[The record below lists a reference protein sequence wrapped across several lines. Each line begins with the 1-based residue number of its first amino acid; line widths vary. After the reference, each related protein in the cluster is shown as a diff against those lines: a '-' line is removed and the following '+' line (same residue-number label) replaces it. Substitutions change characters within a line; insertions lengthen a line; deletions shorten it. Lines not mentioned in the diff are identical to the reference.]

1 MTELTVQTPNES
13 VCHVFTIDGYR
24 VPVRVGG
31 RENGRYVVM
40 FEDNRHD
47 DGAYDEVRERLHR
60 LHIALICTVVVGAD
74 PRLTTKSVVRILD
87 RLGVTG
93 AVLVGDGL
101 CAELSWKLAAHHPER
116 FRGLVVVDAGHPR
129 VPDTTGVVRD
139 ADCPH
144 VDVDT
149 TVLVSTPVA
158 RSVAQASRRY
168 VHGDFR
174 LTEMA
179 GWRGSKHFAAQLA
192 TEVVLRSYSW

>member
-1 MTELTVQTPNES
+1 M
-13 VCHVFTIDGYR
+13 
-24 VPVRVGG
+24 PVRVGG

-116 FRGLVVVDAGHPR
+116 FRGWWWST
-129 VPDTTGVVRD
+129 PDTRESRHDRRCPRRGL
-139 ADCPH
+139 PH